1 MRVRV
6 LGAGIVGL
14 VVADEL
20 VRRGHSVEVVDPA
33 PVSGASFA
41 AAGMLS
47 PAAEVWWGEEEVLR
61 LGFDSL
67 EQWPAL
73 AERCGVRLDTGGT
86 LLVGHDAGDLQ
97 EVTRQA
103 DLLARLGREVVPLAP
118 RALREREPAL
128 GRVAGGVLLPGEG
141 SVDPRAVSAALLHAL
156 ADRVVPAPTS
166 PCEVSVVA
174 TGSAL
179 PEPWSSL
186 VRGVRGEVL
195 RLRGDD
201 APRGVVRG
209 WVAGEPIYLV
219 PRGDGRVVVGATS
232 EEHAGPPTVTA
243 GGLVR
248 LLAAARTLWPAAD
261 RAEFVEATAR
271 DRPATPDG
279 LPLVGPGGVD
289 GVLLAAGH
297 HRHGV
302 LLAPLTARLV
312 ADHLEHGLV
321 DPALDPR
328 RFAAHDHPTPVE
340 PSPRGD
346 APQ

>member
-1 MRVRV
+1 MRARV

-20 VRRGHSVEVVDPA
+20 DRRGHTVEVVDPA
-33 PVSGASFA
+33 PASGASFA

-61 LGFDSL
+61 LGFASL
-67 EQWPAL
+67 RLWPAL
-73 AERCGVRLDTGGT
+73 AERCGARLDTAGT

-97 EVTRQA
+97 QVRRQG
-103 DLLARLGREVVPLAP
+103 DLLARLGREVVVLDRA
-118 RALREREPAL
+118 ALREREPTL
-128 GRVAGGVLLPGEG
+128 GRVAGGVLLSGEG
-141 SVDPRAVSAALLHAL
+141 SVDPRAVSAALLRRL
-156 ADRVVPAPTS
+156 ADRVVSAPTAA
-166 PCEVSVVA
+166 CDVTVVA
-174 TGSAL
+174 TGSEL
-179 PEPWSSL
+179 PEPWTSL

-243 GGLVR
+243 GGVLR

-261 RAEFVEATAR
+261 RAELAEATAR

-279 LPLVGPGGVD
+279 LPLVGPSGTD

-302 LLAPLTARLV
+302 LLAPLTAQLV
-312 ADHLEHGLV
+312 ADHLERGVV

-328 RFAAHDHPTPVE
+328 RFGVPGNPV
-340 PSPRGD
+340 
-346 APQ
+346 PQ